1 MAQTTVEPGPP
12 VQDRPVAGVVGLAGA
27 GAAVAALVAAG
38 PTGPVN
44 GPLVVVPGLTDPGRL
59 VTAGLPAV
67 RAVAE
72 VAMVLTIG
80 AMLLAA
86 FLVPPQRSGYL
97 DVAGYRGV
105 RAAAAAALAWAVASA
120 LMVPLSVADA
130 LGRPLGDVL
139 DVGLLVQAVPR
150 LTTATAWTLTTV
162 VALLV
167 LAGSRTVLSWGW
179 TAVVFGVA
187 LLGPLPVALTGHSA
201 TGGSHDVASDSLVLH
216 VLAAS
221 LWVGGLVAGRGRAPP
236 RGAGPAPP
244 PPPGGPPSPPPGG
257 GQRPP
262 AAGGAAGRGRRR
274 PRPRRRRSRRAASP
288 SSPRRRR
295 RPGTGPPRGPPRPGR
310 DRSPRRPRPR

>member
-1 MAQTTVEPGPP
+1 MAQTTVEPGSP
-12 VQDRPVAGVVGLAGA
+12 VQDRPVAGVVGLVGA

-38 PTGPVN
+38 LTGLVN
-44 GPLVVVPGLTDPGRL
+44 GPLVVVPGLTGPGRL
-59 VTAGLPAV
+59 VPAGLPAV

-72 VAMVLTIG
+72 VGMVLTIG

-150 LTTATAWTLTTV
+150 LSTATAWTLTTV

-221 LWVGGLVAGRGRAPP
+221 LWVGGLVAGVGPPPARGAGRAPP
-236 RGAGPAPP
+236 PPAARPPHSPP
-244 PPPGGPPSPPPGG
+244 PPAPRPGGGGPRGGEAPGGGPSPPPF
-257 GQRPP
+257 
-262 AAGGAAGRGRRR
+262 
-274 PRPRRRRSRRAASP
+274 
-288 SSPRRRR
+288 
-295 RPGTGPPRGPPRPGR
+295 
-310 DRSPRRPRPR
+310 